1 MAGRRKLGFNLKL
14 STGWASLSRHRVL
27 IAAAIFSKVV
37 TRVFVRRHARRETRT
52 IRT

>member
-1 MAGRRKLGFNLKL
+1 LGFNLKL

-37 TRVFVRRHARRETRT
+37 TRVFVRRRARLETRT

>member
-1 MAGRRKLGFNLKL
+1 LGFNLKL
-14 STGWASLSRHRVL
+14 STGSASLGRHRVL

-37 TRVFVRRHARRETRT
+37 TRVFVRRHARRELRT